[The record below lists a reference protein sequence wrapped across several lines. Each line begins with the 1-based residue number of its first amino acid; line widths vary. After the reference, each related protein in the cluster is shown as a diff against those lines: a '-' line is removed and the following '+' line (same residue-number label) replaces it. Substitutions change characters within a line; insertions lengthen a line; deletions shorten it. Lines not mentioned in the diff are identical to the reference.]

1 MSGPSQTQDIVAYTR
16 GVHRTVAASVS
27 GLFDYAGLFPPAAL
41 SMADAAEEYRRWCDE
56 PLTAAFV
63 CPPDRLAELSTCFG
77 NDQALPVAVLL
88 ADPTQP
94 FETPVGVQV
103 VSLET
108 KTPTPAGRKALARL
122 ADRLADEGHEP
133 APFVEVPFGEGLSDA
148 LAELAEADLGAK
160 VRLGGMT
167 PAAFPMTDDVAVF
180 IVEAVDLRL
189 EVKLTAGLH
198 HPVTGEHPISAKDP
212 SLGVARMFGF
222 LNCVLAF
229 AAAESLEAPRSLVAR
244 ILEAPADAMRWSEQ
258 AVEVCDE
265 AISVE
270 ALADARDALTSI
282 GSCSILEP
290 VADLTTMGL
299 WP

>member
-1 MSGPSQTQDIVAYTR
+1 MY
-16 GVHRTVAASVS
+16 RTVAASVS

-41 SMADAAEEYRRWCDE
+41 SMADAAEEYRKWWDE

-63 CPPDRLAELSTCFG
+63 CPSDRLAELSACLGSKDT
-77 NDQALPVAVLL
+77 LPVAVLL
-88 ADPTQP
+88 ADPAQA
-94 FETPVGVQV
+94 FEIPPGLQV

-108 KTPTPAGRKALARL
+108 KAASPAGMKALARL
-122 ADRLADEGHEP
+122 AARLADEGHEP
-133 APFVEVPFGEGLSDA
+133 APFVEVPLDSGLSDA
-148 LAELAEADLGAK
+148 LTALAEADLGAK
-160 VRLGGMT
+160 VRLGGMM
-167 PAAFPMTDDVAVF
+167 PAAFPKADDVAAF

-198 HPVTGEHPISAKDP
+198 HPVTGRQPISAKEP
-212 SLGVARMFGF
+212 SLGTARMFGF

-229 AAAESLEAPRSLVAR
+229 AAAESLEASRSLVAR
-244 ILEAPADAMRWSEQ
+244 VLETPADAMRWSEDM
-258 AVEVCDE
+258 VEVCGE

-270 ALADARDALTSI
+270 ALGDAREALASI
-282 GSCSILEP
+282 GSCSIHEP

>member
-1 MSGPSQTQDIVAYTR
+1 MY
-16 GVHRTVAASVS
+16 RTVAASVS

-41 SMADAAEEYRRWCDE
+41 SMADAAEEYRRWCHE

-63 CPPDRLAELSTCFG
+63 CPSDRLAELSTYFG
-77 NDQALPVAVLL
+77 SDPSLPVAVLL
-88 ADPTQP
+88 ADPAQA
-94 FETPVGVQV
+94 FEIPPGLQV

-108 KTPTPAGRKALARL
+108 KAASPAGLKALARL
-122 ADRLADEGHEP
+122 AERLADAGHEP
-133 APFVEVPFGEGLSDA
+133 ASFVEVPFGEGLSDA
-148 LAELAEADLGAK
+148 LADLAEAEVGAK

-167 PAAFPMTDDVAVF
+167 PGAFPKTDDVAAF

-198 HPVTGEHPISAKDP
+198 HPATGEHPISAKDP
-212 SLGVARMFGF
+212 SLGTARMFGF

-229 AAAESLEAPRSLVAR
+229 AATESLGAPRSLVAR
-244 ILEAPADAMRWSEQ
+244 ILDAPAEAMRWSEQ
-258 AVEVCDE
+258 SVEVCGE
-265 AISVE
+265 AISSE
-270 ALADARDALTSI
+270 ALTDARDALTSI
-282 GSCSILEP
+282 GSCSIHEP

>member
-1 MSGPSQTQDIVAYTR
+1 M
-16 GVHRTVAASVS
+16 
-27 GLFDYAGLFPPAAL
+27 LE
-41 SMADAAEEYRRWCDE
+41 AAEEYRRWWGE

-63 CPPDRLAELSTCFG
+63 CPSDRLAELSACFG

-122 ADRLADEGHEP
+122 AEGLAEGHEP

-160 VRLGGMT
+160 ARLGGMT
-167 PAAFPMTDDVAVF
+167 PAAFPLTDDVAAF

-198 HPVTGEHPISAKDP
+198 HPVTGEYPISAKDP
-212 SLGVARMFGF
+212 SLGTARMFGF

-229 AAAESLEAPRSLVAR
+229 AAAESLGAPRSLVAR

-282 GSCSILEP
+282 GSCSIHEP